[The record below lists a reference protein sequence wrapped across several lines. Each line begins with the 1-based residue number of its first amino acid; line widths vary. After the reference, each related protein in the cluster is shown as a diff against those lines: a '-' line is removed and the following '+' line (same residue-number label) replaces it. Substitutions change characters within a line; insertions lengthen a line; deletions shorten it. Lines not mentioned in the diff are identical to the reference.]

1 MVLGVNSTVARDFS
15 FLVQTVGMGAA
26 AFAIWFMGVKVDTHA
41 IVYCSIGGMAGVI
54 FGLELVTPRL
64 DSNYSEMYF
73 VSIWFAFAFSLL
85 LINLTQDQTR
95 RFYRIPIWRRGE
107 LLRMPLFHIPR
118 IGSSCGGGT
127 GTPVELVLN
136 VWICLLVVFGFLGGV
151 FSAICGSG
159 IDICCFALLTLY
171 FRVTERVATPT
182 AVVLMAINSLVAYTY
197 TAAKLGVDAE
207 VYRMW
212 LVSIP
217 IVAVGAPLGAIV
229 SSHFHRYVLSALVYI
244 VDAVQMTAALAII
257 QPWST
262 RRTDSPLDLCV
273 DCGVILVSGSMF
285 FAVLAKAGQQL
296 QEYVQ
301 VGAEEEEG
309 TPSSAN
315 SSPNTKIGM
324 TDNPTL
330 ARKNADDAEETESD
344 SGTPHNE
351 ADVDEHQ
358 LQIHD
363 SDYDSAV
370 VPVQSPGLGI

>member
-1 MVLGVNSTVARDFS
+1 MIL
-15 FLVQTVGMGAA
+15 
-26 AFAIWFMGVKVDTHA
+26 
-41 IVYCSIGGMAGVI
+41 
-54 FGLELVTPRL
+54 
-64 DSNYSEMYF
+64 
-73 VSIWFAFAFSLL
+73 
-85 LINLTQDQTR
+85 
-95 RFYRIPIWRRGE
+95 
-107 LLRMPLFHIPR
+107 
-118 IGSSCGGGT
+118 
-127 GTPVELVLN
+127 
-136 VWICLLVVFGFLGGV
+136 
-151 FSAICGSG
+151 
-159 IDICCFALLTLY
+159 
-171 FRVTERVATPT
+171 ATPT

-358 LQIHD
+358 LQPAPHLVHALFRSIGDQVQEQTIQWRKKVVFVTVLTHLTEQEAVAAINSYSNTYSAKVALPWEEMRKLPRKGGKHRGD
-363 SDYDSAV
+363 PRNLPYRGDKQNPKNLYDYERLKKKAV
-370 VPVQSPGLGI
+370 GKALRLERHTQKKKSQKARKKRKAAKKI

>member
-1 MVLGVNSTVARDFS
+1 NWIALLAPVILIHTIWWSYMGASDSFGLFVETIDSSSDPRWTVALTMAFGSLVAGGTCHSSLAFPLLTMVLGVNSTVARDFS

-151 FSAICGSG
+151 FSAI
-159 IDICCFALLTLY
+159 
-171 FRVTERVATPT
+171 
-182 AVVLMAINSLVAYTY
+182 
-197 TAAKLGVDAE
+197 
-207 VYRMW
+207 
-212 LVSIP
+212 
-217 IVAVGAPLGAIV
+217 
-229 SSHFHRYVLSALVYI
+229 
-244 VDAVQMTAALAII
+244 
-257 QPWST
+257 
-262 RRTDSPLDLCV
+262 
-273 DCGVILVSGSMF
+273 
-285 FAVLAKAGQQL
+285 
-296 QEYVQ
+296 
-301 VGAEEEEG
+301 
-309 TPSSAN
+309 
-315 SSPNTKIGM
+315 
-324 TDNPTL
+324 
-330 ARKNADDAEETESD
+330 
-344 SGTPHNE
+344 
-351 ADVDEHQ
+351 
-358 LQIHD
+358 
-363 SDYDSAV
+363 
-370 VPVQSPGLGI
+370 